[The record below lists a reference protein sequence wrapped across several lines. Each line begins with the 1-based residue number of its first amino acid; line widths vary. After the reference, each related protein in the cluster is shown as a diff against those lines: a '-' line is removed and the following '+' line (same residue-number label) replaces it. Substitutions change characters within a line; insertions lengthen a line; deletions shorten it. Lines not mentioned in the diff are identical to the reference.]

1 MRFFVDS
8 KPLAYALNKCATVA
22 RPNATFPINRNVYI
36 EATDAGLSILATDT
50 LTTTVKYY
58 VANTRIT
65 ETGSALV
72 DAQSLAAFVSARVNE
87 IKVHTTDKNLIVKSG
102 ANRVMLRLSDG
113 TLSGIE
119 TPLNEP
125 IMQLS
130 GEELSNVL
138 SIGFLVNPEAPKLFM
153 RGTYLNASNEH
164 LYTMAATDGR
174 LGYAWINL
182 SHKQEGRFLL
192 PQKASYQL
200 PYFLHDDDHVDVH
213 FWKNKIIF
221 ITDRFIL
228 SSPSVAE
235 IDKYPAEV
243 VERICSANQAHF
255 ITVRG
260 TELMDILETCSV
272 MTEGSKSGNI
282 KKLELITDSEYRLLT
297 IKTSEENHV
306 GYMKWNIGI
315 KKFEGSD
322 FRFFLNSDFV
332 QDIIKAIKKLSKSN
346 LFMMDESTGLIQIG
360 YSTET
365 GTIYMTSGNLNAIF
379 AIAPM
384 VGTGVIE
391 DE

>member
-1 MRFFVDS
+1 MKFLVDS
-8 KPLAYALNKCATVA
+8 KPLAYALNKCATIA
-22 RPNATFPINRNVYI
+22 RPNSTYPVNRNVYI
-36 EATDAGLSILATDT
+36 EATESGLSILATDT

-58 VANTRIT
+58 VAGVRIT
-65 ETGSALV
+65 KTGSVLV
-72 DAQSLAAFVSARVNE
+72 DAQSLAAFVSARVDE
-87 IKVHTTDKNLIVKSG
+87 IQVHTTEKNLIAKSG
-102 ANRVMLRLSDG
+102 TNRIMLRLAKG
-113 TLSGIE
+113 ALTPIE
-119 TPLNEP
+119 KPENEP
-125 IMQLS
+125 IMQLA

-138 SIGFLVNPEAPKLFM
+138 SIGFLVNPDASRLFM

-174 LGYAWINL
+174 LGYAWISL

-200 PYFLHDDDHVDVH
+200 PYFLHDDDHVNVH

-221 ITDRFIL
+221 ITDRFVL

-235 IDKYPAEV
+235 IDKYPAEA
-243 VERICSANQAHF
+243 VEKICSTGQEHW
-255 ITVRG
+255 VSVKG
-260 TELMDILETCSV
+260 TELMDILETCSI
-272 MTEGSKSGNI
+272 MTEGKSGSI
-282 KKLELITDSEYRLLT
+282 KKLEFTTDSTYRLLT

-306 GYMKWNIGI
+306 GYMNWNTGI
-315 KKFEGSD
+315 KEFKGSD

-346 LFMMDESTGLIQIG
+346 LFMMDESTGFIRIG

-379 AIAPM
+379 AIDA
-384 VGTGVIE
+384 
-391 DE
+391 